1 MGYSIST
8 RFSSSEERE
17 RMRLFLV
24 ENEDLLKQM
33 DPYAYVPSIGED
45 LAYAPKVTH
54 LLGFHGS
61 QVTTMWDLV
70 AWMTVQSTYRDPK
83 RGMFFYYDDEAMT
96 VRFDAHPQ
104 DTQVDD
110 RGIRVLPPKDIFRN
124 ALEALLGDL
133 RPNTKGILETL
144 HQRWLVYQAA
154 PTPETPV

>member
-8 RFSSSEERE
+8 RFASDAERE
-17 RMRLFLV
+17 RMRRFLI

-33 DPYAYVPSIGED
+33 DPYAYVPTIGEE
-45 LAYAPKVTH
+45 LAYAPKTPN

-61 QVTTMWDLV
+61 RVTTMWDLV

-83 RGMFFYYDDEAMT
+83 QGLFFYYDDEIMA

-144 HQRWLVYQAA
+144 HQRWLVYQAE
-154 PTPETPV
+154 PTPENPV